1 MSTLSYLEFFLTTA
15 LILSVI
21 SLGLNVQW
29 GFTGLF
35 NAGIA
40 GFVAIGAYASAL
52 LTTPPVADRI
62 GGFGLPIVYG
72 WVGAVL
78 ASGILAALIGYVT
91 LRLRED
97 YLAITTFGIAIVIQ
111 LVLINQQGWTG
122 GPFGVSFIPKMF
134 DSLAGKPLLF
144 STLNCLLLLAIVG
157 ALYLALQTL
166 ATSPWGRVLRAIRE
180 DQMAA
185 ASLGKNVKWYE
196 LQAFVLGSMIM
207 GFGGA
212 LQAHFFGFI
221 SPDYY
226 VPLLTFQVWA
236 MLIVGG
242 SGNNRGA
249 ILGSLVVWALWSA
262 SGYVLGLLIP
272 PEYQTQSAAL
282 RPILIGVALVAILMR
297 RPGGLLGE
305 ARTLSRH
312 IEVEKKRATASR

>member
-1 MSTLSYLEFFLTTA
+1 MSTLSYLLFFLASA

-40 GFVAIGAYASAL
+40 GFVAVGAYVSAL
-52 LTTPPVADRI
+52 LTTPPVAERI
-62 GGFGLPIVYG
+62 GGFGLPIVCG
-72 WVGAVL
+72 WAGAVL
-78 ASGILAALIGYVT
+78 ASGILAAFIGYVT

-111 LVLINQQGWTG
+111 LILVNQQSWTG
-122 GPFGVSFIPKMF
+122 GPFGISFIPKMF
-134 DSLAGKPLLF
+134 ASLADRPLLL
-144 STLNCLLLLAIVG
+144 STLSTLMLAGIVG
-157 ALYLALQTL
+157 LLYLALQTL
-166 ATSPWGRVLRAIRE
+166 ARSPWGRVLKAIRE
-180 DQMAA
+180 DRMAA

-196 LQAFVLGSMIM
+196 LQAFVLGAMIM

-212 LQAHFFGFI
+212 LQAHFIGFI
-221 SPDYY
+221 APDYY
-226 VPLLTFQVWA
+226 SPLLTFQIWA

-249 ILGSLVVWALWSA
+249 ILGALAVWALWSG
-262 SGYVLGLLIP
+262 SGYLLGQIIP
-272 PEYQTQSAAL
+272 APYQTQSAAL

-297 RPGGLLGE
+297 RPQGLLGE
-305 ARTLSRH
+305 T
-312 IEVEKKRATASR
+312 RAVASR